1 MKGTSE
7 SHRKN
12 AQYPRVRTAAVVDP
26 HPGESMEEAVLRYQR
41 AKASGEEIGAEREA
55 LKLRQDRGELIKA
68 EVARDQLEAA
78 HLAWV
83 AELEQ
88 MPHLVAT
95 GLGEEFTA
103 AMRDLVRARVDQVVL
118 EVRQR
123 IGGG

>member
-12 AQYPRVRTAAVVDP
+12 AQYPRVRTAPVVDQ

-41 AKASGEEIGAEREA
+41 AKASSEEIGAEREE
-55 LKLRQDRGELIKA
+55 LKLRVDRGELIRA
-68 EVARDQLEAA
+68 EVARDRLEAA

-88 MPHLVAT
+88 LPHLVAT
-95 GLGEEFTA
+95 NLPPEIPVAIREQ
-103 AMRDLVRARVDQVVL
+103 VRAAVEVQVL
-118 EVRQR
+118 AVRKR